1 LVINSLLTD
10 FTQIVAEAQERRQT
24 FERGQTAMRDDFDA
38 IPEAERQREGAGCML
53 VRIYHDIGL
62 AAVADALNLL
72 TVEFDADLNLSLER
86 GEFYLLPADPS
97 LARAEIAA

>member
-1 LVINSLLTD
+1 MD
-10 FTQIVAEAQERRQT
+10 FAQIVGEPQERRQT
-24 FERGQTAMRDDFDA
+24 FERGQQAMRDDFDA
-38 IPEAERQREGAGCML
+38 IPEAEPQREGAGSIL

-72 TVEFDADLNLSLER
+72 ADEFDADLNLSLER

-97 LARAEIAA
+97 RARDEMAA